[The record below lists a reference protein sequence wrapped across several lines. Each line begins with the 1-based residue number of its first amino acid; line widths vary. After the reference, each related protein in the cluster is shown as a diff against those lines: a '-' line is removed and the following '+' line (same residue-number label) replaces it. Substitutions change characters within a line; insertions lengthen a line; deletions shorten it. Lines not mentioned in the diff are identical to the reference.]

1 MARIDLV
8 SPAVG
13 EVLSV
18 EQAKAFARATHAAED
33 GLFAGWIDAC
43 ASFAEEWTR
52 RQFLTAEFELVGHTF
67 QSLARRT
74 GSVVPW
80 SEIVLERAPLRQL
93 VSVIYLDADGVWQ
106 TLPPGSFSLRMPLGP
121 TCGFGSI
128 VRGVGMAEPEWPC
141 TQKGAVDAV
150 RIRFKAGYGTKA
162 DVPAGITAA
171 LMAGVAELYANREL
185 ARWREVLASQ
195 LENFRL

>member
-8 SPAVG
+8 TPATG

-43 ASFAEEWTR
+43 IGFAQEWTR
-52 RQFLTAEFELVGHTF
+52 RQFLTAEFELVGDTF
-67 QSLARRT
+67 QALARRT

-93 VSVIYLDADGVWQ
+93 VSVTYLDADGIQQ
-106 TLPPGSFSLRMPLGP
+106 TLPPGSFSVRMPSGA
-121 TCGFGSI
+121 TCGFGSL
-128 VRGVGMAEPEWPC
+128 VRGVGMAEPDWPQ
-141 TQKGAVDAV
+141 TRKGAVDAV
-150 RIRFKAGYGTKA
+150 RIRFKAGYGVKA
-162 DVPAGITAA
+162 DVPAEIVAA

-185 ARWREVLASQ
+185 AKWREVLASQ